1 MCVGFCG
8 CALLQAN
15 VINIKLELII
25 QWPVHS
31 QNPAHSSQM
40 KRMGQSDAMW
50 WDRNIEIYTLKY
62 IDIHWHTLKYCIARG
77 LVRTCRRQGSVNPTT
92 EAPKEWSR
100 KILHHA
106 NLCRSAGE
114 AGENG
119 SPTGVRMGFVWF
131 LAELQQLCQGS
142 GRCSV
147 ECLLGFRSAQV
158 LGSCAGPG
166 GIEKN
171 KRKEVWRVPIQGEIA
186 HASLGW
192 S

>member
-1 MCVGFCG
+1 MCTSTGKRNQHQIG
-8 CALLQAN
+8 
-15 VINIKLELII
+15 ID
-25 QWPVHS
+25 HS
-31 QNPAHSSQM
+31 MACPQSKPGSFQPDEENGTEWCHV
-40 KRMGQSDAMW
+40 MGQKHW
-50 WDRNIEIYTLKY
+50 NIY
-62 IDIHWHTLKYCIARG
+62 IEIHWHTLKYCIARG

-158 LGSCAGPG
+158 LGPCAGPG